1 MASMEEKIQIK
12 RQRTETFIASL
23 PGQSKK
29 VRVVTFTQAQL
40 PKAHVTETG
49 GLLGM
54 VLFNDGQATFQQD
67 NTSFVRALLMNSNYP
82 NIYNYS
88 SVNQYPQVPHW
99 QNGAALPVYGDCTVD
114 SITARIK
121 SVAEDKGQAGL
132 RMASLEFDIVPS
144 KEDLIIRDATAAHI
158 CRSNGID
165 VPPAIAQAYQNQ
177 LLENPTSRRR
187 HPQGPAARQLA
198 RLGAR
203 HPTPGPH
210 PRGCKQSSWRASRFS
225 AASSTQ
231 CKRAIYGSRRTSK
244 ISARRC
250 ESDSGRLALAI
261 ALTLTR
267 TAILWKHARPRRLRV
282 KSFHSCDKWRSIKL
296 LRSLDPSRSCS
307 VFCPWC
313 KKTH

>member
-144 KEDLIIRDATAAHI
+144 KEDLIMRDATAAHI

-177 LLENPTSRRR
+177 LLENPKQTT
-187 HPQGPAARQLA
+187 
-198 RLGAR
+198 
-203 HPTPGPH
+203 TP
-210 PRGCKQSSWRASRFS
+210 PRACGST
-225 AASSTQ
+225 ASSP
-231 CKRAIYGSRRTSK
+231 GSSASHAGSVSSGMQAELMEGLK
-244 ISARRC
+244 ILRGIKHTMQARN
-250 ESDSGRLALAI
+250 
-261 ALTLTR
+261 
-267 TAILWKHARPRRLRV
+267 LWVEEDEQNKCAPM
-282 KSFHSCDKWRSIKL
+282 
-296 LRSLDPSRSCS
+296 
-307 VFCPWC
+307 
-313 KKTH
+313 

>member
-1 MASMEEKIQIK
+1 MASVEEKIQVK
-12 RQRTETFIASL
+12 RQRTEAFVASL

-132 RMASLEFDIVPS
+132 RSLPGV
-144 KEDLIIRDATAAHI
+144 RH
-158 CRSNGID
+158 RSEQGGSHH
-165 VPPAIAQAYQNQ
+165 
-177 LLENPTSRRR
+177 SRC
-187 HPQGPAARQLA
+187 HC
-198 RLGAR
+198 
-203 HPTPGPH
+203 GPH
-210 PRGCKQSSWRASRFS
+210 LQEQRYRC
-225 AASSTQ
+225 AASNCPGLPEPAPGKPQADDDTP
-231 CKRAIYGSRRTSK
+231 KGLRL
-244 ISARRC
+244 
-250 ESDSGRLALAI
+250 DS
-261 ALTLTR
+261 
-267 TAILWKHARPRRLRV
+267 
-282 KSFHSCDKWRSIKL
+282 
-296 LRSLDPSRSCS
+296 
-307 VFCPWC
+307 
-313 KKTH
+313 

>member
-99 QNGAALPVYGDCTVD
+99 QNGAALPVYGDCTVE
-114 SITARIK
+114 SITGRIK

-132 RMASLEFDIVPS
+132 RMASLEFEIVPS
-144 KEDLIIRDATAAHI
+144 KEDLIMRDATAAHI

-177 LLENPTSRRR
+177 LLENPKQTT
-187 HPQGPAARQLA
+187 
-198 RLGAR
+198 
-203 HPTPGPH
+203 TP
-210 PRGCKQSSWRASRFS
+210 PRACGST
-225 AASSTQ
+225 ASSP
-231 CKRAIYGSRRTSK
+231 GSSASHAGSASSGMQAELMEGLK
-244 ISARRC
+244 ILRGIKHTMQARN
-250 ESDSGRLALAI
+250 
-261 ALTLTR
+261 
-267 TAILWKHARPRRLRV
+267 LWV
-282 KSFHSCDKWRSIKL
+282 EEDEQ
-296 LRSLDPSRSCS
+296 
-307 VFCPWC
+307 
-313 KKTH
+313 KKCAQM